1 MSDMKFGDDSF
12 WDLDKKYIK
21 KNAPSPSP
29 YTKSSVEAVEIT
41 SDGYDSI
48 SLPIPVKKLPQKS
61 SSATVYE
68 YKPDNIFINKVRITT
83 QDANGNIFNLSN
95 LFMRERAALIDRK
108 GVECPHVSFYSYAPR
123 YSQMTKAQLAYYL
136 WWRENARHSNYIK
149 TDISYIKLYVTEL
162 VTSLDGED
170 VTDAL
175 YKLCQMSKL
184 CFDNPVGKIYMGR
197 VISDFCLLHG
207 LSCPIPLLEGVFPSL
222 IAEHICDEFF
232 LALNEQTRHSYSH
245 LALSY
250 ISVYN
255 YKKSKFYE
263 QYKDSFDKYIPN
275 AISHIFKTDSSYSK
289 ITSLASGIF
298 STSLTDRKLFD
309 GRPEF
314 CAQGARLL
322 VSYYPVSCIT
332 SIVTNAVR
340 YAENK
345 LRECMNIRTRLAIS
359 ELDGDVSKVID
370 SYFESVASD
379 FVKPKQKEAQFRVT
393 KKVKAEEY
401 DKLYDLPKAPLSLE
415 RAAEIEKSSW
425 ATTYKLTEAFEDN
438 CAHINESDIA
448 PILQASIT
456 DTQKN
461 TAEKPKETNKEL
473 KVSDT
478 KQDDTKQ
485 DGNPF
490 GSLYPFILICKSGY
504 TKNQKT
510 FAKDNNMTVDEVAD
524 RINEI
529 AVDIYGDIILEN
541 IGDGYEIIQDYADLI
556 I

>member
-1 MSDMKFGDDSF
+1 MSDTKYGDDCF
-12 WDLDKKYIK
+12 WDLDKRYIK
-21 KNAPSPSP
+21 KNTHIPSP

-48 SLPIPVKKLPQKS
+48 SAPIPVKKLPQKT
-61 SSATVYE
+61 SATTVYE

-83 QDANGNIFNLSN
+83 QESDGNVFNLSN

-123 YSQMTKAQLAYYL
+123 YSQMTRAQLSYYL
-136 WWRENARHSNYIK
+136 WWRENARRSNYIK

-207 LSCPIPLLEGVFPSL
+207 LSCPTPLLEGVFPSL
-222 IAEHICDEFF
+222 ISEHICDEFF
-232 LALNEQTRHSYSH
+232 LALNEHTRHTYAP

-255 YKKSKFYE
+255 YKKSKLYSE
-263 QYKDSFDKYIPN
+263 HKDSFDKYIPN
-275 AISHIFKTDSSYSK
+275 ALFAVFENDAAYSK

-322 VSYYPVSCIT
+322 VSYYPIGCIT
-332 SIVTNAVR
+332 ATVTNAVR

-345 LRECMNIRTRLAIS
+345 LRECLNIRTRLAIS
-359 ELDGDVSKVID
+359 EIDADIQKAID
-370 SYFESVASD
+370 SYFSSVASD
-379 FVKPKQKEAQFRVT
+379 FIKEKPKAPSMRIE
-393 KKVKAEEY
+393 KKVKIEEY
-401 DKLYDLPKAPLSLE
+401 DKLYDLPKSTLSLE

-425 ATTYKLTEAFEDN
+425 ATTYKLTEAFEESTNEEDFITPIAKIDLPGGVADN
-438 CAHINESDIA
+438 TVQNSDVI
-448 PILQASIT
+448 
-456 DTQKN
+456 
-461 TAEKPKETNKEL
+461 NKEPMAEVRN
-473 KVSDT
+473 VSE
-478 KQDDTKQ
+478 
-485 DGNPF
+485 NPF
-490 GSLYPFILICKSGY
+490 GSLYPFLLICKSGY

-510 FAKDNNMTVDEVAD
+510 FAKENNMTLDEIAD

-529 AVDIYGDIILEN
+529 SVDIYGDIILEDS
-541 IGDGYEIIQDYADLI
+541 GDGYEIIEDYLDLI
-556 I
+556 ERI

>member
-1 MSDMKFGDDSF
+1 MSDTKFGDDSF
-12 WDLDKKYIK
+12 WDLDKRYIK
-21 KNAPSPSP
+21 KNTQVPSP
-29 YTKSSVEAVEIT
+29 YAKSSVEAVEIT
-41 SDGYDSI
+41 SDGYDGI
-48 SLPIPVKKLPQKS
+48 SVPIPLKKLPQKTS
-61 SSATVYE
+61 STTVYE

-83 QDANGNIFNLSN
+83 QDSDGNIFNLSN

-123 YSQMTKAQLAYYL
+123 YSQMTKAQLSYYL
-136 WWRENARHSNYIK
+136 WWRENARRSNYIK

-207 LSCPIPLLEGVFPSL
+207 LSCPIPLLDGVFPSL

-232 LALNEQTRHSYSH
+232 LALNDNTRYSYAP

-263 QYKDSFDKYIPN
+263 EHKDSFDKYIP
-275 AISHIFKTDSSYSK
+275 ASLCAVFKNDASYSR

-314 CAQGARLL
+314 CAQRARLL

-345 LRECMNIRTRLAIS
+345 LREALNIRTRLAIS
-359 ELDGDVSKVID
+359 DIDADVAKAID
-370 SYFESVASD
+370 IYFLSVASD
-379 FVKPKQKEAQFRVT
+379 FIKPKQKPTSMRIE
-393 KKVKAEEY
+393 KKVKVEEY
-401 DKLYDLPKAPLSLE
+401 DKLYDLPKSTLSLE

-425 ATTYKLTEAFEDN
+425 ATTYKLTEAFEEDRKEEE
-438 CAHINESDIA
+438 IITSLPIIDA
-448 PILQASIT
+448 PDSPAE
-456 DTQKN
+456 N
-461 TAEKPKETNKEL
+461 TAEIPELTNQEL
-473 KVSDT
+473 KEAE
-478 KQDDTKQ
+478 KKIDD
-485 DGNPF
+485 NPF
-490 GSLYPFILICKSGY
+490 GSLYPFLLICKSGY
-504 TKNQKT
+504 TKNQRI
-510 FAKDNNMTVDEVAD
+510 FAKENNMTVDEVAD
-524 RINEI
+524 KINEI
-529 AVDIYGDIILEN
+529 AVDLYGDIILEDTGN
-541 IGDGYEIIQDYADLI
+541 GYEIIEDYSDLI
-556 I
+556 V

>member
-1 MSDMKFGDDSF
+1 MADMKFGDDNF

-21 KNAPSPSP
+21 KNTQALSP

-48 SLPIPVKKLPQKS
+48 SMPIPIKKLPQKTNS
-61 SSATVYE
+61 TTVYE

-83 QDANGNIFNLSN
+83 QDHDGNIFNISN

-123 YSQMTKAQLAYYL
+123 YSQMTKAQLMYYL
-136 WWRENARHSNYIK
+136 WWRENARRSNYIK

-207 LSCPIPLLEGVFPSL
+207 LSCPILLLEEVLPSL
-222 IAEHICDEFF
+222 ISEHVCDEFF
-232 LALNEQTRHSYSH
+232 LALNDSTRLSYAP

-263 QYKDSFDKYIPN
+263 EHKDSFDKYIGE
-275 AISHIFKTDSSYSK
+275 ALSAVFKNNSSYSK
-289 ITSLASGIF
+289 IASLASGIF

-322 VSYYPVSCIT
+322 VSYYPISCIT

-345 LRECMNIRTRLAIS
+345 LRECLNIRTRLAIS
-359 ELDGDVSKVID
+359 ELDADISKVID
-370 SYFESVASD
+370 SYFDSVAID
-379 FVKPKQKEAQFRVT
+379 FIKPKQKETPLRID
-393 KKVKAEEY
+393 KKVKVEEY
-401 DKLYDLPKAPLSLE
+401 EKLYDIPKSPLSLE
-415 RAAEIEKSSW
+415 RAAEIEKNSW
-425 ATTYKLTEAFEDN
+425 TTTYKLTEAFENSKTDIEEFVSPTQTIIPE
-438 CAHINESDIA
+438 AITQIIQKKEEVINEEPEDAKDKADS
-448 PILQASIT
+448 
-456 DTQKN
+456 
-461 TAEKPKETNKEL
+461 
-473 KVSDT
+473 
-478 KQDDTKQ
+478 
-485 DGNPF
+485 PF
-490 GSLYPFILICKSGY
+490 GALYPFLLICKSGY
-504 TKNQKT
+504 TKNQKI
-510 FAKDNNMTVDEVAD
+510 FAKENNMTLDEISD

-529 AVDIYGDIILEN
+529 AVDVYGDIILEDT
-541 IGDGYEIIQDYADLI
+541 GDGYEIIQDYLDLI
-556 I
+556 V

>member
-1 MSDMKFGDDSF
+1 MSDIKFGDDSF

-21 KNAPSPSP
+21 KNTPVHSP
-29 YTKSSVEAVEIT
+29 YLKSSVETVEIT
-41 SDGYDSI
+41 SDGRDSI
-48 SLPIPVKKLPQKS
+48 SMPIPPKKLLQKAS
-61 SSATVYE
+61 STTVYE

-83 QDANGNIFNLSN
+83 QDGDGNIFNLSN

-136 WWRENARHSNYIK
+136 WWRENARRSNYIK

-232 LALNEQTRHSYSH
+232 LALNEQTRHSYAP

-263 QYKDSFDKYIPN
+263 DNKDSFDKYIPQ
-275 AISHIFKTDSSYSK
+275 AMSHIFETDSSYSK
-289 ITSLASGIF
+289 IISLASGIF

-322 VSYYPVSCIT
+322 VSYYPISCIT

-359 ELDGDVSKVID
+359 ELDGNVSKAID

-379 FVKPKQKEAQFRVT
+379 FVKPKRKEASLGVT
-393 KKVKAEEY
+393 KKIKVEEY

-425 ATTYKLTEAFEDN
+425 STTYKLTEAFDDN
-438 CAHINESDIA
+438 VNRYDIPEQITA
-448 PILQASIT
+448 PIWQTNISGT
-456 DTQKN
+456 
-461 TAEKPKETNKEL
+461 PKKTEDEFKSAKEEPNQSNKQQ
-473 KVSDT
+473 SD
-478 KQDDTKQ
+478 
-485 DGNPF
+485 NPF

-529 AVDIYGDIILEN
+529 AVDIYGDIILEDTGN
-541 IGDGYEIIQDYADLI
+541 GYEIIQDYADLI
-556 I
+556 V

>member
-1 MSDMKFGDDSF
+1 MADMKFGDDNF

-21 KNAPSPSP
+21 KNTQALSP

-48 SLPIPVKKLPQKS
+48 SMPIPIKKLPQKTNS
-61 SSATVYE
+61 TTVYE

-83 QDANGNIFNLSN
+83 QDHDGNIFNISN

-123 YSQMTKAQLAYYL
+123 YSQMTKAQLMYYL
-136 WWRENARHSNYIK
+136 WWRENARRSNYIK

-207 LSCPIPLLEGVFPSL
+207 LSCPILLLEEVLPSL
-222 IAEHICDEFF
+222 ISEHVCDEFF
-232 LALNEQTRHSYSH
+232 LALNDSTRLSYAP

-263 QYKDSFDKYIPN
+263 EHKDSFDKYIGE
-275 AISHIFKTDSSYSK
+275 ALSAVFKNNSSYSK
-289 ITSLASGIF
+289 IASLASGIF

-322 VSYYPVSCIT
+322 VSYYPISCIT

-340 YAENK
+340 YSENK
-345 LRECMNIRTRLAIS
+345 LRECLNIRTRLAIS
-359 ELDGDVSKVID
+359 ELDADISKVID
-370 SYFESVASD
+370 SYFDSVAID
-379 FVKPKQKEAQFRVT
+379 FIKPKQKETPLRIE
-393 KKVKAEEY
+393 KKVKVEEY
-401 DKLYDLPKAPLSLE
+401 EKLYDIPKSPLSLE
-415 RAAEIEKSSW
+415 RAAEIEKNSW
-425 ATTYKLTEAFEDN
+425 TTTYKLTEAFENSKTDIEEFVSPTQTIIPE
-438 CAHINESDIA
+438 AITQIIPKKEEVINEEPEDAKDKADS
-448 PILQASIT
+448 
-456 DTQKN
+456 
-461 TAEKPKETNKEL
+461 
-473 KVSDT
+473 
-478 KQDDTKQ
+478 
-485 DGNPF
+485 PF
-490 GSLYPFILICKSGY
+490 GTLYPFLLICKSGY
-504 TKNQKT
+504 TKNQKI
-510 FAKDNNMTVDEVAD
+510 FAKENNMTLDEIAD

-529 AVDIYGDIILEN
+529 AVDVYGDIILEDT
-541 IGDGYEIIQDYADLI
+541 GDGYEIIQDYLDLI
-556 I
+556 V